1 MRIYFCLIFKTWFY
15 EPCLSRIAGVR
26 VIRLCRVKKCEVK
39 IIIKRIVP
47 LNKAEAL
54 KPLLQKLRNL
64 AMQQPGYISG
74 ETFKRIDRPGESLVV
89 SSWQSMENWRAWV
102 MSDERRGT
110 QEKIDHLLGEK
121 TDYEVYTYD

>member
-1 MRIYFCLIFKTWFY
+1 M
-15 EPCLSRIAGVR
+15 A
-26 VIRLCRVKKCEVK
+26 VK

-47 LNKAEAL
+47 QNKAEAL

-64 AMQQPGYISG
+64 AIQQPGYISG

-89 SSWQSMENWRAWV
+89 SSWQTMDDWRAWV
-102 MSDERRGT
+102 LRNERIGA

-121 TDYEVYTYD
+121 TEYEIYTYD

>member
-1 MRIYFCLIFKTWFY
+1 M
-15 EPCLSRIAGVR
+15 A
-26 VIRLCRVKKCEVK
+26 VK

-47 LNKAEAL
+47 QNKAEAL

-64 AMQQPGYISG
+64 AIQQPGYISG

-89 SSWQSMENWRAWV
+89 STWQTMDDWRAWV
-102 MSDERRGT
+102 LRHERTGT

-121 TDYEVYTYD
+121 TEYEIYTYD

>member
-1 MRIYFCLIFKTWFY
+1 M
-15 EPCLSRIAGVR
+15 A
-26 VIRLCRVKKCEVK
+26 VK

-47 LNKAEAL
+47 QSKAEAL

-89 SSWQSMENWRAWV
+89 STWQSMDDWRVWV
-102 MSDERRGT
+102 LSHERTGT

-121 TDYEVYTYD
+121 TEFEIYTYD

>member
-1 MRIYFCLIFKTWFY
+1 M
-15 EPCLSRIAGVR
+15 A
-26 VIRLCRVKKCEVK
+26 VK

-47 LNKAEAL
+47 QNKKEAL

-64 AMQQPGYISG
+64 AMQQSGYISG
-74 ETFKRIDRPGESLVV
+74 ETFKRIDRPGESLMV
-89 SSWQSMENWRAWV
+89 STWQSMEDWRVWV

>member
-1 MRIYFCLIFKTWFY
+1 M
-15 EPCLSRIAGVR
+15 A
-26 VIRLCRVKKCEVK
+26 VK

-47 LNKAEAL
+47 QNKTEAL

-74 ETFKRIDRPGESLVV
+74 ETFKRIDRPGENLVI
-89 SSWQSMENWRAWV
+89 STWQSMDDWRAWV
-102 MSDERRGT
+102 LRDERRGI
-110 QEKIDHLLGEK
+110 QEKIDYLLGEK

>member
-1 MRIYFCLIFKTWFY
+1 M
-15 EPCLSRIAGVR
+15 A
-26 VIRLCRVKKCEVK
+26 VK

-47 LNKAEAL
+47 QNKKEAL

-64 AMQQPGYISG
+64 AMEQPGYISG

-89 SSWQSMENWRAWV
+89 STWQSMEDWRAWV

>member
-1 MRIYFCLIFKTWFY
+1 M
-15 EPCLSRIAGVR
+15 A
-26 VIRLCRVKKCEVK
+26 VK

-47 LNKAEAL
+47 HNKTEAL

-89 SSWQSMENWRAWV
+89 STWQSMEDWRVWV
-102 MSDERRGT
+102 MSNERKGT

-121 TDYEVYTYD
+121 TAYEIYAYD

>member
-1 MRIYFCLIFKTWFY
+1 M
-15 EPCLSRIAGVR
+15 A
-26 VIRLCRVKKCEVK
+26 VK

-47 LNKAEAL
+47 QNKAEAL
-54 KPLLQKLRNL
+54 KPLLQRLRNL

-89 SSWQSMENWRAWV
+89 STWQAMENWRAWV
-102 MSDERRGT
+102 ISDERRGT

>member
-1 MRIYFCLIFKTWFY
+1 M
-15 EPCLSRIAGVR
+15 A
-26 VIRLCRVKKCEVK
+26 VK

-47 LNKAEAL
+47 QNKKEAL

-64 AMQQPGYISG
+64 AMEQPGYISG

-89 SSWQSMENWRAWV
+89 STWQSMEDWRAWV
-102 MSDERRGT
+102 RSDERRGT

>member
-1 MRIYFCLIFKTWFY
+1 M
-15 EPCLSRIAGVR
+15 A
-26 VIRLCRVKKCEVK
+26 VK

-47 LNKAEAL
+47 QNKTEAL

-74 ETFKRIDRPGESLVV
+74 ETFNRIDRPGESLVV
-89 SSWQSMENWRAWV
+89 STWQSMEDWRVWV

>member
-1 MRIYFCLIFKTWFY
+1 M
-15 EPCLSRIAGVR
+15 A
-26 VIRLCRVKKCEVK
+26 VK

-47 LNKAEAL
+47 KNKAEAL

-89 SSWQSMENWRAWV
+89 STWQSMDNWREWV
-102 MSDERRGT
+102 LSDERQGT

-121 TDYEVYTYD
+121 SEYEIYTYD

>member
-1 MRIYFCLIFKTWFY
+1 M
-15 EPCLSRIAGVR
+15 A
-26 VIRLCRVKKCEVK
+26 VK

-47 LNKAEAL
+47 KNKTEAL

-89 SSWQSMENWRAWV
+89 SSWQTMENWRAWV

>member
-1 MRIYFCLIFKTWFY
+1 M
-15 EPCLSRIAGVR
+15 A
-26 VIRLCRVKKCEVK
+26 VK
-39 IIIKRIVP
+39 IISRRIVP
-47 LNKAEAL
+47 QKKNEGL

-89 SSWQSMENWRAWV
+89 STWQSMEDWRAWV

-121 TDYEVYTYD
+121 TDYEVYTYY

>member
-1 MRIYFCLIFKTWFY
+1 M
-15 EPCLSRIAGVR
+15 A
-26 VIRLCRVKKCEVK
+26 VK

-47 LNKAEAL
+47 QNKTEAL

-89 SSWQSMENWRAWV
+89 STWQSMEDWRVWV
-102 MSDERRGT
+102 MSNERRGT

-121 TDYEVYTYD
+121 TSYEIYKYD

>member
-1 MRIYFCLIFKTWFY
+1 M
-15 EPCLSRIAGVR
+15 A
-26 VIRLCRVKKCEVK
+26 VK

-47 LNKAEAL
+47 QNKAEAL

-64 AMQQPGYISG
+64 AIQQPGYISG

-89 SSWQSMENWRAWV
+89 STWQTMDDWRAWV
-102 MSDERRGT
+102 LQDDRTGT

-121 TDYEVYTYD
+121 TEYEIYTYD

>member
-1 MRIYFCLIFKTWFY
+1 M
-15 EPCLSRIAGVR
+15 A
-26 VIRLCRVKKCEVK
+26 VK

-47 LNKAEAL
+47 ENKAEAL

-64 AMQQPGYISG
+64 AMQQRGYISG

-89 SSWQSMENWRAWV
+89 STWKSMDNWRAWV
-102 MSDERRGT
+102 LSDERKGT

-121 TDYEVYTYD
+121 RTFQL

>member
-1 MRIYFCLIFKTWFY
+1 M
-15 EPCLSRIAGVR
+15 A
-26 VIRLCRVKKCEVK
+26 VK

-47 LNKAEAL
+47 QNKAEAL

-89 SSWQSMENWRAWV
+89 STWQSMDDWRKWV
-102 MSDERRGT
+102 LSDERQGT
-110 QEKIDHLLGEK
+110 QAKIDYLLGEK
-121 TDYEVYTYD
+121 TDYEIYMYD